1 MGKPGIRT
9 TFYLVTTIVYLA
21 LMLVLVPPYSYVGA
35 AFAFLGFAVIKS
47 TLSFVVFGYYMR
59 EHGEGSA

>member
-21 LMLVLVPPYSYVGA
+21 LMLLLVPPYSYVGA
-35 AFAFLGFAVIKS
+35 AWAFLGFAVIKS
-47 TLSFVVFGYYMR
+47 ALSFAVFGHYMR
-59 EHGEGSA
+59 EHGKGNV